1 MYVTGGTG
9 VGKSTQM
16 PKLLWY
22 GLFLIG
28 IYNGKIINTQPR
40 VNATTNNAERIS
52 NELGV
57 PIKEYNKNEKEMV
70 NTDNYY
76 VQYQTEK
83 NKHTT
88 GLISTQKISPPP
100 SYLKIVTDG
109 TLLVELQEN
118 IYLKEIQEKKRGIE
132 YTPNNKYDI
141 VAIDEAHEHNANMD
155 LILTIM
161 RDVVEVNNSIRL
173 VIITATI
180 DDDEPIYRRYYK
192 NTNDNFL
199 LPISNGL
206 FTFNRFTV
214 AYILIEINK
223 TINITNI
230 NYDRISNDRRIHI
243 SPPEADTTHIITEE
257 YQKIPIKTYEESE
270 KLGIQKTIELTKKA
284 TGDILFFSTSKNKIR
299 NIVSILNNSEM
310 PSNWCA
316 LPYYSELGTKWLD
329 LFGSVGNTKINL
341 DMNRRD
347 IFLMINNLEY
357 RKVSPTLYT
366 RYVIVATNVAEASI
380 TIRTLKYVIE
390 TGWQVS
396 VSYDPFLGVTTNKI
410 TEITEAS
417 RKQRR
422 GRVGRTQAGTV
433 YYMYE
438 KDARKNVKKIYPIT
452 QKIDELIYTL
462 SRLLYDG
469 FTNIDGVETPDKK
482 VGNDEL
488 LKLNIVFAG
497 NPMLRNII
505 IEPDEINYRRYKT
518 GYDLKTIY
526 DFNGEFY
533 LIHPFENYVKREEF
547 SGDIIEF
554 STKNKNK
561 YIEQFDALFK
571 LRLIA
576 ITDDNNFI
584 KTKVFKELENLF
596 KEVKAKLGNS
606 VTYTQLWTYVLGY
619 RYNFIEEVCWINT
632 VIESGSI
639 KTLSQMITTKNN
651 IEIPDSKMLIE
662 KFGDTG
668 SDLNVYVNIF
678 KKIKLILPKLIEFSA
693 GELNIQINKTK
704 NETILDIDD
713 YNYVRNIDTK
723 DRTQLNSLIIY
734 KNTKDINYARVEAFC
749 DYYGL
754 NYKNIHEYIK
764 SYLSKMAITNII
776 GKWVNKNNNLIP
788 YFSEIRDIPFI
799 YISAYSNLNNIAD
812 MKDIRNTA
820 KDPLSIV
827 TGVYIHSI
835 KKELNQNREIMMHMS
850 TFNPSIHTKAIIP
863 AFIFPLT
870 NDTLIWKDIYLY
882 YENISPRILEEYL
895 LPEDNKED
903 IKKDK
908 VFNQQLLSLF
918 RLFRS
923 RL

>member
-1 MYVTGGTG
+1 M
-9 VGKSTQM
+9 
-16 PKLLWY
+16 
-22 GLFLIG
+22 
-28 IYNGKIINTQPR
+28 
-40 VNATTNNAERIS
+40 
-52 NELGV
+52 
-57 PIKEYNKNEKEMV
+57 
-70 NTDNYY
+70 
-76 VQYQTEK
+76 
-83 NKHTT
+83 
-88 GLISTQKISPPP
+88 
-100 SYLKIVTDG
+100 
-109 TLLVELQEN
+109 
-118 IYLKEIQEKKRGIE
+118 
-132 YTPNNKYDI
+132 
-141 VAIDEAHEHNANMD
+141 
-155 LILTIM
+155 
-161 RDVVEVNNSIRL
+161 
-173 VIITATI
+173 
-180 DDDEPIYRRYYK
+180 
-192 NTNDNFL
+192 
-199 LPISNGL
+199 
-206 FTFNRFTV
+206 
-214 AYILIEINK
+214 
-223 TINITNI
+223 
-230 NYDRISNDRRIHI
+230 
-243 SPPEADTTHIITEE
+243 
-257 YQKIPIKTYEESE
+257 
-270 KLGIQKTIELTKKA
+270 GIQKTIELTKKA